1 MKGIVSVVAALL
13 LAAPAQAD
21 QVLPVMQKAGLMGTW
36 AANCDAPEA
45 ANNPFVVYYVAANG
59 LVRRRLE
66 RGAAGPTLD
75 GTVDRAE
82 ALGPTTYRLLLR
94 NEDPNWG
101 SNDGRTFDTIVEVNG
116 ERARAVQSMANDG
129 TQLIKDGRYATAGGA
144 GTAVPILMRC
154 TH

>member
-1 MKGIVSVVAALL
+1 MKGIVSVAAALL

-82 ALGPTTYRLLLR
+82 ALGPCCCATKT
-94 NEDPNWG
+94 PTG
-101 SNDGRTFDTIVEVNG
+101 AAT
-116 ERARAVQSMANDG
+116 MAG
-129 TQLIKDGRYATAGGA
+129 PSIPSSR
-144 GTAVPILMRC
+144 
-154 TH
+154 